1 MDGGRDGDEDR
12 GSERV
17 FIGFLNILECQTA
30 AANSDPAAGDRF
42 KPFRPRHITIG
53 ADRGEKLF

>member
-30 AANSDPAAGDRF
+30 AANSDPVAGDRV
-42 KPFRPRHITIG
+42 KPFRPRHISIG
-53 ADRGEKLF
+53 AARREKPF